1 MSMDKYVYFVEG
13 EDEEKVVNILKE
25 IKNRYIVAG
34 KCCVLNVIQDE
45 IKKSLLMTLNKSTIA
60 IVIYDNDVIV
70 NRSLNPEKAKEK
82 VNKNIKL
89 LNEYCKNVI
98 VICQYDNIED
108 EIIKSTNIKKIED
121 LLGSKS
127 KSEAKSDL
135 RKEKDLMKK
144 LLNKEFDFNKFWQ
157 GSIPEYINQK
167 VKTHKNIRL
176 K

>member
-98 VICQYDNIED
+98 VICQY
-108 EIIKSTNIKKIED
+108 
-121 LLGSKS
+121 
-127 KSEAKSDL
+127 
-135 RKEKDLMKK
+135 R
-144 LLNKEFDFNKFWQ
+144 
-157 GSIPEYINQK
+157 
-167 VKTHKNIRL
+167 R
-176 K
+176 